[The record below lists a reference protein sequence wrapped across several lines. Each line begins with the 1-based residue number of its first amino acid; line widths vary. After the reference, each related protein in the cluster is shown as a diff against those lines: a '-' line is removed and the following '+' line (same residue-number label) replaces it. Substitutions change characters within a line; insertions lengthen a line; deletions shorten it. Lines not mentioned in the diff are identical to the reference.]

1 MRKPLRILSIED
13 DPKDTELIQDLLET
27 EDIVCEVTRVDTQAA
42 LQASL
47 EQGGIDLILTDYTL
61 PSFDGLSALKLA
73 MKACPEVP
81 FIFVSGT
88 LGEEVAIEA
97 LKIGATDYVLK
108 TRLSRLVPS
117 VVRALREA
125 RERAE
130 RKHAD
135 EKLRR
140 SDAYLTEAQR
150 LSLTGSFGCTLST
163 GEMFWSEETF
173 RIYGYD
179 RSTQPAVERVLQRVH
194 PEDKP
199 LVQEQIERASRGG
212 KECHVECRLLLPDDS
227 VKHVRIVAH
236 ASKNESG
243 IIEFI
248 GAVMDVTAT
257 KQAEEKLRRSE
268 AYLAEAQKLSHT
280 GSFGWDVSSGEIY
293 WSRETFRIFGYEPAP
308 KATID
313 MVVQRTH
320 PEDRSAVQQLIER
333 VSRERKEW
341 DFEHRLLMPDGSVKY
356 LRVMG
361 HPSKDEA
368 HRFEFVGAVTDITE
382 SRRAEEALRRSE
394 SYLAEAQKLTHTGSW
409 VWQVEGRDAVH
420 LSDEWYRI
428 YGFDPTEGMPVWEKR
443 LQRVHPADRA
453 NWVGAI
459 ERAIREKSDYDVE
472 FRIIRPDGAVKSIHT
487 VGHPSL
493 NSCGDLLQFVGS
505 STDITERKRAD
516 EALRRS
522 EGYLAEA
529 QRLTRSGSWAWD
541 VSTLDVFWSQEMFRI
556 FDYDPEKTKPTLSHF
571 LERVHPED
579 RPSVEQRAKVET
591 TQKERA
597 DFEGDYRIVLPDGT
611 IKRLH
616 SIAHPVINESGEV
629 IEVVGT
635 TMDVTEQH
643 EARAALET
651 AFEQIKVLKDQL
663 YRENIAL
670 REEID
675 RSSMFEEIVGESPA
689 LRGVLAHVVKVAPT
703 DSTVLITGETGTGKE
718 LIARAIHK
726 RSQRAARAFVSVNCS
741 AIPASLIASELF
753 GHEKGAF
760 TGATQRRLGR
770 FELAEGG
777 TIFLDEIGELPL
789 ETQIALLRVLQ
800 EREFERVGG
809 TKTIRSDVR
818 VIAATNRDLQAA
830 IEAGTFRSDLYYR
843 LNVFPIEMPP
853 LRERKE
859 DITVLV
865 EYFIDRYASKAG
877 KKIRGINRV
886 TLDRLKAYAWPG
898 NIRELQ
904 NVIERS
910 VIVCETENFTV
921 DESWLSRKLDTAE
934 QASRT
939 LLKMPASQEKQTI
952 EAALADARG
961 RVSGPSGAA
970 ARLGVPPST
979 LDSKIRTLKINKHRF
994 KTA

>member
-1 MRKPLRILSIED
+1 MRNPLRILSIED
-13 DPKDTELIQDLLET
+13 DPKDTELIRDLLET
-27 EDIVCEVTRVDTQAA
+27 EDIACEVTRVETQAA
-42 LQASL
+42 VLASL
-47 EQGGIDLILTDYTL
+47 ERGGIDLILADYTL

-73 MKACPEVP
+73 KKACPEVP

-97 LKIGATDYVLK
+97 LKFGATDYVVK

-130 RKHAD
+130 LKQAD

-140 SDAYLTEAQR
+140 SEAYLAEAQR
-150 LSLTGSFGCTLST
+150 LSQTGSFGCTLST

-179 RSTQPAVERVLQRVH
+179 RSTRPAVERVLQRVH
-194 PEDKP
+194 PEDRP
-199 LVQEQIERASRGG
+199 LVQEQIDRASRGG
-212 KECHVECRLLLPDDS
+212 EGCHVKCRLLLLDDS

-243 IIEFI
+243 SIEFI
-248 GAVMDVTAT
+248 GAVMDITAT
-257 KQAEEKLRRSE
+257 EQAEEKLRRSE
-268 AYLAEAQKLSHT
+268 AYLTEAQKLSHT

-293 WSRETFRIFGYEPAP
+293 WSRETFRIFGYEPAA
-308 KATID
+308 KATIE

-394 SYLAEAQKLTHTGSW
+394 SYLAEAQRLTHTGSW
-409 VWQVEGRDAVH
+409 VWRVAGGDALY

-428 YGFDPTEGMPVWEKR
+428 YGFDPAEGMPGWEKR
-443 LQRVHPADRA
+443 LQRVHPEDRA
-453 NWVGAI
+453 RWQGVI
-459 ERAIREKSDYDVE
+459 ERAIAEKSDYEME
-472 FRIIRPDGAVKSIHT
+472 FRILLPGGIVKYVHV
-487 VGHPSL
+487 VGHPFL
-493 NSCGDLLQFVGS
+493 NSSGDLLQFVGS
-505 STDITERKRAD
+505 STDITERRRAD

-529 QRLTRSGSWAWD
+529 QRLTQSGSWAWD
-541 VSTLDVFWSQEMFRI
+541 VRTRDVFWSQEMYRI
-556 FDYDPEKTKPTLSHF
+556 LDYDPEKMKPTLSHF

-579 RPSVEQRAKVET
+579 LPSVEQRAKMES
-591 TQKERA
+591 TQKERV
-597 DFEGDYRIVLPDGT
+597 DSEGDYRVVLGDGT
-611 IKRLH
+611 IKHLH
-616 SIAHPVINESGEV
+616 SIAHPVMNESGEV
-629 IEVVGT
+629 IEVIGT

-643 EARAALET
+643 EASAALEA
-651 AFEQIKVLKDQL
+651 AFEQIKALKDQL
-663 YRENIAL
+663 YNENIAL

-689 LRGVLAHVVKVAPT
+689 LQAVLAHVVRVAPT

-726 RSQRAARAFVSVNCS
+726 RSQRAARAFVSVNCA
-741 AIPASLIASELF
+741 AIPPSLIASELF

-760 TGATQRRLGR
+760 TGAIQRRLGR

-789 ETQIALLRVLQ
+789 DTQIALLRVLQ

-809 TKTIRSDVR
+809 AKVILANVR
-818 VIAATNRDLQAA
+818 VIAATNRDLQRS
-830 IEAGTFRSDLYYR
+830 IGAGVFRSDLYYR

-853 LRERKE
+853 LRKRNE
-859 DITVLV
+859 DIPLLV
-865 EYFIDRYASKAG
+865 EYFIDRYTSKAG
-877 KKIRGINRV
+877 KKIRGISRA
-886 TLDRLKAYAWPG
+886 TLDRLKSYSWPG

-910 VIVCETENFTV
+910 VILCEAENFTV
-921 DESWLSRKLDTAE
+921 DESWLSGTPGE
-934 QASRT
+934 TNQAGPLS
-939 LLKMPASQEKQTI
+939 KMPASQEKQTI
-952 EAALADARG
+952 EAALARAQG

-970 ARLGVPPST
+970 AKLGVPPST
-979 LDSKIRTLKINKHRF
+979 LDSKIRALNINKHRF